1 MVFTGKGLSV
11 FPSREERGCAWAR
24 PVDLGLSLPV
34 EGRLPRGSRGRGR
47 LPRGPGVPGG
57 PLLSAAVAF
66 IMSMLLFYRR
76 LCIAYP
82 LRKGS
87 NGK

>member
-1 MVFTGKGLSV
+1 MVFIGKGLSV
-11 FPSREERGCAWAR
+11 FPSREERGRAWAR
-24 PVDLGLSLPV
+24 PVDLGLSLLV
-34 EGRLPRGSRGRGR
+34 EGRLPRGH
-47 LPRGPGVPGG
+47 GG

>member
-1 MVFTGKGLSV
+1 MVFIGKGLSV
-11 FPSREERGCAWAR
+11 FPSREEQGRAWAR

-34 EGRLPRGSRGRGR
+34 EGRLPRGH
-47 LPRGPGVPGG
+47 GG

>member
-1 MVFTGKGLSV
+1 MVFIGKGLSV
-11 FPSREERGCAWAR
+11 FPSREERGRAWAR

-47 LPRGPGVPGG
+47 LPRGHGG

-66 IMSMLLFYRR
+66 IMSMLLFYQR